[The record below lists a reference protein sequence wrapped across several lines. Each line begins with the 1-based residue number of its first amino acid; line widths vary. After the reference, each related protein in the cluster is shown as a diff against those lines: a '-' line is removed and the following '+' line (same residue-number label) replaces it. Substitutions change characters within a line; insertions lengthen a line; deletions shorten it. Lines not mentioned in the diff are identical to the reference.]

1 MTSRATFFWLATL
14 PLLTGCPA
22 ERDKFA
28 ADDPHIY
35 DLADLSVET
44 LRDRHYGS
52 ELTVEYEVP
61 NRSSPSY
68 MTSYDSDG
76 LRVYAR
82 VDVPASPTPKAGYPV
97 VVVVHGWVGTDDA
110 PDLDFYYNSSSNYSQ
125 IIDAY
130 VEAGFAVI
138 VPGWRGH
145 GTVNDV
151 PADGIEFMLA
161 WDNGSYVSP
170 VFYAIDVL
178 NLLDSINS
186 FRHAEFDSN
195 NINLYGHSQG
205 GDVALMALAIAGE
218 GSKVNNRINAASIWS
233 GNIPSRFVQLN
244 TFWPMQTSPQAFLA
258 GDGTW
263 NGTAVGEDGSVN
275 QHFVFGYPADW
286 IGSINPDDWT
296 WQKDTWSNA
305 TVAEAL
311 VAKLDQMYAAVNE
324 YVIDYPK
331 AHYEIDTHDGTKT
344 IVAHEAWVIEGL
356 SQIGAFDQEQYLSET
371 LALHHSD
378 RDFYSLPE
386 WNADLCRRA
395 NGAGGLCFDFTYPG
409 NTHSLRLSE
418 NGWFSPEESVSGFF
432 IAIQRDIALF
442 TSQDPR
448 EILLQ

>member
-1 MTSRATFFWLATL
+1 MTRARATF
-14 PLLTGCPA
+14 LLTACAFLAGCPA

-44 LRDRHYGS
+44 LRARQYGS
-52 ELTVEYEVP
+52 KIKVEHEVP

-82 VDVPASPTPKAGYPV
+82 VDLPATAAPKEGYPV
-97 VVVVHGWVGTDDA
+97 VIFVHGWVGTNDA
-110 PDLDFYYNSSSNYSQ
+110 PGLDFYYDGSSNYGQ

-130 VEAGFAVI
+130 VAAGFAVL

-145 GTVNDV
+145 GTIDGVA
-151 PADGIEFMLA
+151 ADGIEFMRA

-178 NLLDSINS
+178 NLLDSVAS
-186 FRHAEFDSN
+186 FKHAKLDLH
-195 NINLYGHSQG
+195 NINMYGHSQG

-218 GSKVNNRINAASIWS
+218 GSKVSNNFNAASIWS
-233 GNIPSRFVQLN
+233 GNIPTRFVQLS
-244 TFWPMQTSPQAFLA
+244 TFWPMQTSPQAFMS
-258 GDGTW
+258 GDGSW
-263 NGTAVGEDGSVN
+263 NGTAIGADGSIN
-275 QHFVFGYPADW
+275 PHFVFGYPADW
-286 IGSINPDDWT
+286 IGSIDTDDWT
-296 WQKDTWSNA
+296 WQNDTWSNA

-311 VAKLDQMYAAVNE
+311 VVKLDQMYAAVNE
-324 YVIDYPK
+324 YVIDYPA
-331 AHYEIDTHDGTKT
+331 AHYEIVIFDGTKT

-378 RDFYSLPE
+378 RDFYSLPD

-418 NGWFSPEESVSGFF
+418 HEWFSPSGSQLGFEQ
-432 IAIQRDIALF
+432 ALRRDIALF
-442 TSQDPR
+442 GGADPR
-448 EILLQ
+448 EH